1 MTLKISN
8 LNKNYN
14 EIRIFSDFSLEINMG
29 LITCI
34 LGPSGCGKTTLLN
47 IIGGITPAGG
57 GRLSGFD
64 GKVMSYIF
72 QDPRLLPWK
81 TVHDNIGF
89 VISRDISPSERKEQ
103 TDRLIKSVGL
113 SDFAGYYPS
122 QLSGGM
128 RQRVSIARAF
138 ACPSDIILMD
148 EPLKGL
154 DITLKQNII
163 KWFSGIWAS
172 DKRTVIFVT
181 HDIDEA
187 LLLGDEIVVLSRLPA
202 QIMAH
207 EKVKGNGGARNID
220 DPQIVKTKQVIINA
234 LGDISEIRPENSEII
249 TN

>member
-8 LNKNYN
+8 LNKKYN
-14 EIRIFSDFSLEINMG
+14 DIRIFTDFSMEINPG

-47 IIGGITPAGG
+47 IIGGITSADSGELTG
-57 GRLSGFD
+57 FEGRG
-64 GKVMSYIF
+64 MSYIF

-81 TVHDNIGF
+81 TVRGNIEF
-89 VISRDISPSERKEQ
+89 VISGDISPAERKEHS
-103 TDRLIKSVGL
+103 DRLLRSVGL
-113 SDFAGYYPS
+113 RDFAGYYPS

-138 ACPSDIILMD
+138 ACSSDIILMD

-187 LLLGDEIVVLSRLPA
+187 IMLGDEIIVLSGLPA
-202 QIMAH
+202 QITAH
-207 EKVKGNGGARNID
+207 EKISRIPGSQNNNN
-220 DPQIVKTKQVIINA
+220 PQLFRTRQVIINA
-234 LGDISEIRPENSEII
+234 LGNITGSHQENSSEIAD
-249 TN
+249 

>member
-1 MTLKISN
+1 MTLKVNN
-8 LNKNYN
+8 LNKRYN
-14 EIRIFSDFSLEINMG
+14 EVIVFSDFSLEINPG

-47 IIGGITPAGG
+47 IIGGITAADRGE
-57 GRLSGFD
+57 LSGFD

-81 TVHDNIGF
+81 TVRGNIEF
-89 VISRDISPSERKEQ
+89 AISGSVSPAVRKEHS
-103 TDRLIKSVGL
+103 DRLLQSVGL
-113 SDFAGYYPS
+113 IDFAGYYPS

-138 ACPSDIILMD
+138 ACSSDIILMD

-154 DITLKQNII
+154 DITLKQSII
-163 KWFSGIWAS
+163 QWFSQIWAA

-187 LLLGDEIVVLSRLPA
+187 LLLGNEIVVLSSLPA
-202 QIMAH
+202 QIKAH
-207 EKVKGNGGARNID
+207 EKMTGPAGKRSIE
-220 DPQIVKTKQVIINA
+220 DPSVLKTRKSIISA
-234 LGDISEIRPENSEII
+234 LGYNPGIL
-249 TN
+249 